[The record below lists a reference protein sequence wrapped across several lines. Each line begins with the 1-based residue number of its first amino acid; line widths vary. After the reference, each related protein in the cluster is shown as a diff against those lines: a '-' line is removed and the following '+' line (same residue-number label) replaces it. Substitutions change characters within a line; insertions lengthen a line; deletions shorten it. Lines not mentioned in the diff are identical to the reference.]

1 MDDFGIEQ
9 RVYYENTDAG
19 GVMFY
24 GEYFRFYERAR
35 TEFIRH
41 IGYNVA
47 DMMKDDDATFFVVRK
62 VEAEY
67 LKPIFLDD
75 LITVTASIIEKKR
88 SSVVFRQEIYRAGQK
103 VAFANILCVGVSKE
117 GKPKKIEFF

>member
-1 MDDFGIEQ
+1 MEDFGIEQ
-9 RVYYENTDAG
+9 RVYYENTDAM

-24 GEYFRFYERAR
+24 GEYLRFYERAR
-35 TEFIRH
+35 TEFMRH
-41 IGYNVA
+41 MGHNVA
-47 DMMKDDDATFFVVRK
+47 DMMKDEDATFFVVRK

-75 LITVTASIIEKKR
+75 LITVTASITERKR
-88 SSVVFRQEIYRAGQK
+88 SSVVFKQEIYRDRQK

-117 GKPKKIEFF
+117 GKPKKIEIF